1 MSKSNREITA
11 IITIKRRDCEIT
23 NYILQ
28 TFPDASIERLKI
40 DGKTTTHRI
49 SFKSDNDADE
59 ALPGLRAI
67 TIDSIKSGKKT
78 IWAKGSCCSACY
90 ILGNSEA
97 VILGSRAVKP
107 DTLSYRISLPSL
119 SKLIDLKHDLQ
130 NAQMEFTIS
139 ELSSGDSNTITDR
152 EKEIIFQLY
161 EYGYFDPER
170 KLSLTQIA
178 EKLDV
183 SPAALS
189 EILRKTLR
197 KIVKDYVESNL

>member
-1 MSKSNREITA
+1 
-11 IITIKRRDCEIT
+11 
-23 NYILQ
+23 
-28 TFPDASIERLKI
+28 
-40 DGKTTTHRI
+40 
-49 SFKSDNDADE
+49 
-59 ALPGLRAI
+59 
-67 TIDSIKSGKKT
+67 
-78 IWAKGSCCSACY
+78 
-90 ILGNSEA
+90 
-97 VILGSRAVKP
+97 
-107 DTLSYRISLPSL
+107 
-119 SKLIDLKHDLQ
+119 
-130 NAQMEFTIS
+130 MEFTIS